1 MQLNFYNSIEGD
13 FLFVKPNATRVHFTS
28 VVKSFSTRASGL
40 RVIAALTFS
49 LVCYYGEN
57 N

>member
-13 FLFVKPNATRVHFTS
+13 FLFVKPKATRVHFTS

-40 RVIAALTFS
+40 RVIAALTFFVG
-49 LVCYYGEN
+49 LLLWRK
-57 N
+57 